1 MITFI
6 QKLPQDI
13 MYHIIPYTYQ
23 LQPNVIM
30 NDIKNYKETK
40 ELIVSLYYNY
50 WIVNFEEAEPEDKY
64 WLINDLVLFINN
76 DQATMNGYV
85 ENFYNIFRRNQ
96 CLQTCESIN
105 NYVSN
110 LETKSVTTQ
119 INIIWS
125 LLTPKERTEFLVSFQ
140 ESIQIF
146 I

>member
-13 MYHIIPYTYQ
+13 IGNIIPYTYQ

-76 DQATMNGYV
+76 DQATMYGYV

-96 CLQTCESIN
+96 YLQSCESIN

-110 LETKSVTTQ
+110 LETKPVTTQ

-140 ESIQIF
+140 ESIQNF

>member
-13 MYHIIPYTYQ
+13 IGHIIPYTYQ

-76 DQATMNGYV
+76 DQATMYGYV

-96 CLQTCESIN
+96 YLQSYESIN

-110 LETKSVTTQ
+110 LETKPVDTQ
-119 INIIWS
+119 INILWS
-125 LLTPKERTEFLVSFQ
+125 LLIPKERTEFLVSFQ

>member
-64 WLINDLVLFINN
+64 WLINDLVLLINN

-96 CLQTCESIN
+96 CLQSCESIN

-110 LETKSVTTQ
+110 LETKPVTTQ

>member
-64 WLINDLVLFINN
+64 WLINDLVSFINR
-76 DQATMNGYV
+76 
-85 ENFYNIFRRNQ
+85 FYGFD
-96 CLQTCESIN
+96 
-105 NYVSN
+105 
-110 LETKSVTTQ
+110 
-119 INIIWS
+119 
-125 LLTPKERTEFLVSFQ
+125 LV
-140 ESIQIF
+140 
-146 I
+146 